1 MSQGGSFYLYEGVF
15 IQIYSVN
22 PSSMYQGGIAQTS
35 SMKFQ
40 AAEWLINQIQM
51 YSIDLKTNSVKNM
64 KVGSILFYKNM

>member
-1 MSQGGSFYLYEGVF
+1 MYL
-15 IQIYSVN
+15 
-22 PSSMYQGGIAQTS
+22 GGIAQTS